1 MEWEPDSDPVIDLK
15 ANDAAARAAY
25 RRRRVLTAGLG
36 AVAVL
41 AVIGAGGLMVGSMRA
56 TGGHTQPPPGTAAAP
71 PTTPQYTSTLEQ
83 TLEVTTPPATTPTT
97 TAPAV
102 VPPQPAPTTAHTPP
116 PPLPPPTPTGELK
129 VSGPTTAVLMQ
140 SDGTIYRGQFTVTIT
155 NAGPPYTVTFVRVF
169 LPTGVHI
176 DFAAG
181 NPGFATCVTQ
191 FQPGWWGC
199 TGPSIPSGGTVTNT
213 VHLTADNAPL
223 SGPVE
228 IHGFTLQY
236 NQAVDMT
243 PDDNVVSAR
252 LVLLPVA

>member
-1 MEWEPDSDPVIDLK
+1 M
-15 ANDAAARAAY
+15 
-25 RRRRVLTAGLG
+25 
-36 AVAVL
+36 
-41 AVIGAGGLMVGSMRA
+41 
-56 TGGHTQPPPGTAAAP
+56 
-71 PTTPQYTSTLEQ
+71 
-83 TLEVTTPPATTPTT
+83 
-97 TAPAV
+97 
-102 VPPQPAPTTAHTPP
+102 
-116 PPLPPPTPTGELK
+116 
-129 VSGPTTAVLMQ
+129 SGPTTAVLMQ

-252 LVLLPVA
+252 LVLLPAA